1 MADETKSPRI
11 DPLQGRQGVH
21 ESTRDYINLIEK
33 QNQQRVSQLLQ
44 QRRRARITGFS
55 LLGLVVGR
63 GIRNIDPEKMEAMRK
78 WPVPLTY
85 GRLGEVLSLFC

>member
-55 LLGLVVGR
+55 LLGLVVG
-63 GIRNIDPEKMEAMRK
+63 IYTYTIFSVKQEKFLDDFEEPKFVEKKA
-78 WPVPLTY
+78 
-85 GRLGEVLSLFC
+85 